1 VVGTCKTHTSKW
13 ETLMPFG
20 QCMHHLPVDV
30 GRLSE
35 WRPKHRITLYIMIS
49 HVLAFITRRSF
60 GDNLPLFSLFST
72 SKGVLALQLTFDFL
86 CFFNQTW
93 FLFFLFLF
101 ILLLI
106 FFSDWFLFFD
116 LIPNHLILIFFLLN
130 LILILMIVNP
140 LFWLLLLI
148 NFFFAMPSL
157 IVYFH

>member
-1 VVGTCKTHTSKW
+1 VVDTCKTHTSKW

-20 QCMHHLPVDV
+20 QCMHHLSVDV

-49 HVLAFITRRSF
+49 HVLAFITRRSS
-60 GDNLPLFSLFST
+60 GDNPPLFSLFST

-116 LIPNHLILIFFLLN
+116 LIPNHLILIFFIEFN
-130 LILILMIVNP
+130 PHSYDCKSFILT
-140 LFWLLLLI
+140 
-148 NFFFAMPSL
+148 SL
-157 IVYFH
+157 ID